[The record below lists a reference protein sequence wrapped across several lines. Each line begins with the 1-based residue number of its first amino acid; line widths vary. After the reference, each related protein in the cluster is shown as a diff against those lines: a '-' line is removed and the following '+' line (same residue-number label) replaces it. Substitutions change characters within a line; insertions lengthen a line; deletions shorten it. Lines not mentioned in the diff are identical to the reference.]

1 MKRTPMKSSLRRAAV
16 GSAVLFLA
24 PLVAEA
30 QGTISTQGFG
40 YPLAGTS
47 TRAAGTAGALSE
59 FDLLTPRNPSA
70 LTGMARSVL
79 AVQAEPEYRK
89 LTFGSIEESSRVQ
102 RVPLL
107 MAGVRVSSKAVIS
120 FSSAGFLDRNFTTTS
135 SGEAL
140 VGGVILPTKDVQD
153 MRGSIADLRA
163 GVGYR
168 VHSRVSVGLAGHVFT
183 GSNRLNLVRTF
194 NDTVGFGTVNETSGV
209 AFFGK
214 AVSVGSTFL
223 LPKGF
228 LAAASFR
235 KGGSM
240 EADNG
245 DTVLTRAHI
254 PDRLA
259 AGVLYT
265 GFAGSSFAFN
275 VDNTKWSS
283 MQSLGTSLLQTHDAT
298 NWSLG
303 GEVPTG
309 RVRGTPV
316 MLRAGAGKNTLPFG
330 INGGTVSEQRIAGG
344 AAVAITSGGRDQAV
358 LDFSVTRANRK
369 LSGSTAKEGAWLL
382 GIGIQIRP

>member
-1 MKRTPMKSSLRRAAV
+1 
-16 GSAVLFLA
+16 
-24 PLVAEA
+24 
-30 QGTISTQGFG
+30 
-40 YPLAGTS
+40 
-47 TRAAGTAGALSE
+47 
-59 FDLLTPRNPSA
+59 
-70 LTGMARSVL
+70 
-79 AVQAEPEYRK
+79 
-89 LTFGSIEESSRVQ
+89 
-102 RVPLL
+102 

-120 FSSAGFLDRNFTTTS
+120 FSSAGFLDRNYTTTS

-168 VHSRVSVGLAGHVFT
+168 IHSRVSVGLAGHVFT

-214 AVSVGSTFL
+214 AISLGSTFL

-228 LAAASFR
+228 FAAASFR
-235 KGGSM
+235 KGGSL

-283 MQSLGTSLLQTHDAT
+283 MQSLGTNLLQTHDAT

-344 AAVAITSGGRDQAV
+344 AAIAITSGGRDQAV